1 LKYNSRKLLEHVR
14 KLLEHVGDVE
24 SIGGDCERICG
35 SMYKATAEA
44 RVVFKPL
51 VKGEE
56 LYWGAK
62 AAVEAT
68 VEPEVRSS
76 RG

>member
-1 LKYNSRKLLEHVR
+1 MKYNSRKLLEHVR

-35 SMYKATAEA
+35 SMYKATAEV
-44 RVVFKPL
+44 RVVSKPL

-56 LYWGAK
+56 LQWG
-62 AAVEAT
+62 
-68 VEPEVRSS
+68 PRL
-76 RG
+76 R